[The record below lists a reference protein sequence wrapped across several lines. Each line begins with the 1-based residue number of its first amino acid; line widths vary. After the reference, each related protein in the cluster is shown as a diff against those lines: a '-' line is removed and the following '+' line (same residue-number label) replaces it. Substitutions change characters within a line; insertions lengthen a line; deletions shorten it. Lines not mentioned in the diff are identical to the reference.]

1 MLGGTV
7 EAEKGT
13 AMECQCRLRTRLVG
27 DGCEVC
33 NSQLAIDLIAEE
45 RIELL
50 NLKYAIGG
58 WTEEEAARFEE
69 LNTAMNRLSP
79 RVTPEMLAALEKL
92 TPNVPNSP
100 ERRSA
105 ASTGPVE

>member
-1 MLGGTV
+1 
-7 EAEKGT
+7 
-13 AMECQCRLRTRLVG
+13 MECQCRLRTRLVG

-58 WTEEEAARFEE
+58 WTEEEAARFAE

-92 TPNVPNSP
+92 TPNGGGQ
-100 ERRSA
+100 A
-105 ASTGPVE
+105 AADGGRACTEMLGAVRPGED